1 MNDNCEIR
9 LATEADAEA
18 MLAIYAP
25 VVMETAISFELEPPS
40 ADEFRSRISTTLTRA
55 PWLVCEI
62 YGNVAGYA
70 YAGPLRTRAAYQWSV
85 EVTVYVHAGYRR
97 CGVGSA
103 VYTSLFDCLRLQG
116 YMNAY
121 GGIALPNQGSV
132 GLHESMGFFH
142 VGTYRNVG
150 YKLGAWHDVGW
161 WQLEIQAPGGNPS
174 PPILLPEIMNTDEF
188 RECLSNGLSKLRSRD
203 QDQPTDRGTHR

>member
-1 MNDNCEIR
+1 MSENRTIR

-25 VVMETAISFELEPPS
+25 VVLETAISFELEPPS
-40 ADEFRSRISTTLTRA
+40 VEEFRSRIRSTLERT

-62 YGNVAGYA
+62 DGAVAGYA
-70 YAGPLRTRAAYQWSV
+70 YAGPFKARAAYQWSV
-85 EVTVYVHAGYRR
+85 EVTVYVSADYRR
-97 CGVGSA
+97 LGVGSA

-116 YMNAY
+116 FKNAH
-121 GGIALPNQGSV
+121 GGIALPNPGSV

-142 VGTYRNVG
+142 TGTYRNVG

-161 WQLEIQAPGGNPS
+161 WQLELSSPTGAPNAPR
-174 PPILLPEIMNTDEF
+174 LLPEVRETDEF
-188 RECLSNGLSKLRSRD
+188 RTRLSNGLRELKL
-203 QDQPTDRGTHR
+203 